1 MNAFVSLAT
10 FRGSQYCVYM
20 HSKFHDRLLIID
32 FGSQVTQLIARRLR
46 ELNVYCEIH
55 PFQSVTAEFLDDFAP
70 KAVIFSGGPAS
81 VIDDGSP
88 RPPQEVFSLGV
99 PILGICYG
107 QQVMMQM
114 LGGHVERGHGTAEFG
129 RAYVEPSTHELPLL
143 VGWFDDGREQVWM
156 SHGDHVAEIAPGF
169 EVFATSPGAPFAITA
184 DPTRKFYAV
193 QFHPEVHHTPKGA
206 ILYEN
211 FVRLSGF
218 GGDWTMR
225 AYREEAIEKIRKQV
239 GEKSV
244 VCGLSGGVDS
254 SVAAVLIHEAIGEQL
269 TCVFVDHGL
278 LRLNEAEEVVTM
290 FRDNYNIP
298 LIHADE
304 SEMFLNALEG
314 QSDPETKRKTI
325 GRLFIDVF
333 QKYAREIDGADFLA
347 QGTLYPDVIESVS
360 ISGGPS
366 VTIKSHHNV
375 GGLPEKMGL
384 KLVEPLRELFKD
396 EVRALGRE
404 LGLPSNFIGR
414 HPFPGPGLAIR
425 CPGEITREKLEIL
438 RQADAVYI
446 DQIRQHGLYD
456 DIWQAF
462 AAVLPVRTVGVMG
475 DGRTYDYACALR
487 AVTSVDGMTA
497 DYFPFSHEFLGET
510 ATRIINEVKGINR
523 VFYDI
528 TSKPPG
534 TIEIE

>member
-1 MNAFVSLAT
+1 MT
-10 FRGSQYCVYM
+10 ETP
-20 HSKFHDRLLIID
+20 HDRLLIID

-55 PFQSVTAEFLDDFAP
+55 PFQQVTDAFLTVFAP

-81 VIDDGSP
+81 VVHSDAP
-88 RPPQEVFSLGV
+88 RPPDSVFTLGV

-107 QQVMMQM
+107 QQVMMDM
-114 LGGHVERGHGTAEFG
+114 LGGTVEGGKISGGGGTAEFG
-129 RAYVEPSTHELPLL
+129 RAYVEPAGALPLL
-143 VGWFDDGREQVWM
+143 DGWFAEGREQVWM
-156 SHGDHVAEIAPGF
+156 SHGDHVAKLAPGF
-169 EVFATSPGAPFAITA
+169 EVFGTSPNAPFAITA
-184 DPTRKFYAV
+184 DTARQFYAV

-206 ILYEN
+206 KLYEN
-211 FVRLSGF
+211 FVRLAGF
-218 GGDWTMR
+218 SGDWTMG
-225 AYREEAIEKIRKQV
+225 AYRDEAIRKIRERVGDKQV
-239 GEKSV
+239 I
-244 VCGLSGGVDS
+244 CGLSGGVDS
-254 SVAAVLIHEAIGEQL
+254 SVAAVLIHEAIGDQL

-278 LRLNEAEEVVTM
+278 LRQGEADEVVAM

-304 SEMFLNALEG
+304 TELFLGELEG
-314 QSDPETKRKTI
+314 QDDPETKRKII

-333 QKYAREIDGADFLA
+333 QKYANQIDGAEFLA

-360 ISGGPS
+360 FSGGPS
-366 VTIKSHHNV
+366 ATIKSHHNV

-404 LGLPSNFIGR
+404 LGLPQSFIGR

-425 CPGEITREKLEIL
+425 CPGMITRQKLDIL
-438 RQADAVYI
+438 RAADAVYI

-456 DIWQAF
+456 EIWQAF
-462 AAVLPVRTVGVMG
+462 AAILPVRTVGVMG

-497 DYFPFSHEFLGET
+497 DYYPFSHEFLAET
-510 ATRIINEVKGINR
+510 ATRIINEVPGINR
-523 VFYDI
+523 VTYDI

-534 TIEIE
+534 TIEWE

>member
-1 MNAFVSLAT
+1 MST
-10 FRGSQYCVYM
+10 DT
-20 HSKFHDRLLIID
+20 HDRLLIID

-55 PFQSVTAEFLDDFAP
+55 PYQNVTDGFLAEFAP
-70 KAVIFSGGPAS
+70 KAVIFSGGPDS
-81 VIDDGSP
+81 VMREGSP
-88 RPPQEVFSLGV
+88 RPPQSVYDLGV

-107 QQVMMQM
+107 QQVMMQD
-114 LGGHVERGHGTAEFG
+114 LGGKVEAGEHATAEFG
-129 RAYVEPSTHELPLL
+129 RAYVTPSDTRADFLT
-143 VGWFDDGREQVWM
+143 GWFMDGSGREQVWM
-156 SHGDHVAEIAPGF
+156 SHGDHVSEIAPGF
-169 EVFATSPGAPFAITA
+169 EVYGTSPGAPFAITA
-184 DPTRKFYAV
+184 DLDRRFYAV
-193 QFHPEVHHTPKGA
+193 QFHPEVHHTPNGKT
-206 ILYEN
+206 LYEN
-211 FVRLSGF
+211 FVRDAGF
-218 GGDWTMR
+218 KGDWTMG
-225 AYREEAIEKIRKQV
+225 AYREEAIAKIREQV
-239 GEKSV
+239 GDKKV
-244 VCGLSGGVDS
+244 ICGLSGGVDS
-254 SVAAVLIHEAIGEQL
+254 SVTAILLHEAIGDQL

-278 LRLNEAEEVVTM
+278 LRQNEAEEVVAM
-290 FRDNYNIP
+290 FRDHYNIN

-304 SEMFLNALEG
+304 SDLFLGELEG
-314 QSDPETKRKTI
+314 VSDPEVKRKTI

-333 QKYAREIDGADFLA
+333 QKYADTIQDAEFLA

-360 ISGGPS
+360 FSGGPS

-396 EVRALGRE
+396 EVRALGHE
-404 LGLPSNFIGR
+404 LGLPASFIGR

-438 RQADAVYI
+438 RKADAVYI
-446 DQIRQHGLYD
+446 DQIRKHGLYD
-456 DIWQAF
+456 EIWQAF
-462 AAVLPVRTVGVMG
+462 VAILPVRTVGVMG

-497 DYFPFSHEFLGET
+497 DYYPFSHDFLGET

-523 VFYDI
+523 VTYDV

-534 TIEIE
+534 TIEWE

>member
-1 MNAFVSLAT
+1 MT
-10 FRGSQYCVYM
+10 Q
-20 HSKFHDRLLIID
+20 HDRLLIID

-55 PFQSVTAEFLDDFAP
+55 PFQNVTAESIREMSP
-70 KAVIFSGGPAS
+70 RAVILSGGPAS
-81 VIDDGSP
+81 VTEENSP
-88 RPPQEVFSLGV
+88 RAPQELFEMGL
-99 PILGICYG
+99 PIFGICYG
-107 QQVMMQM
+107 QQVMMTQ
-114 LGGHVERGHGTAEFG
+114 LGGLVESGHHAEFG
-129 RAYVEPSTHELPLL
+129 RAFVNPAEGHRSDGIFSGLFAT
-143 VGWFDDGREQVWM
+143 GREEVWM
-156 SHGDHVAEIAPGF
+156 SHGDRVTTLAPGF
-169 EVFATSPGAPFAITA
+169 EVIGTSPNAPFAMIA
-184 DPTRKFYAV
+184 DEARRFYAV
-193 QFHPEVHHTPKGA
+193 QFHPEVHHTPNGKTM
-206 ILYEN
+206 LEN
-211 FVRLSGF
+211 FLRIAGF
-218 GGDWTMR
+218 TGDWTMG
-225 AYREEAIEKIRKQV
+225 AYRDEAIRKIREQV
-239 GEKSV
+239 GDKKV
-244 VCGLSGGVDS
+244 ICGLSGGVDS
-254 SVAAVLIHEAIGEQL
+254 SVAAVLIHEAIGDQL

-278 LRLNEAEEVVTM
+278 LRQGEAEEVVTM

-304 SEMFLNALEG
+304 SELFLGELDGE
-314 QSDPETKRKTI
+314 SDPETKRKTI

-333 QKYAREIDGADFLA
+333 QKYANQIEGAEFLA

-360 ISGGPS
+360 FSGGPS

-404 LGLPSNFIGR
+404 LGLPDSFIGR

-438 RQADAVYI
+438 RKADAVYI
-446 DQIRQHGLYD
+446 DQIRKHGLYD
-456 DIWQAF
+456 EIWQAF
-462 AAVLPVRTVGVMG
+462 VAILPVRTVGVMG

-497 DYFPFSHEFLGET
+497 DYYPFSHEFLGET

-523 VFYDI
+523 VTYDV

-534 TIEIE
+534 TIEWE